1 MKVRFS
7 QQIPEQGLCSEKRK
21 AGHGEGMLAFY
32 TRQFNPYSCS
42 VASVLIVLNC
52 IRARRAP
59 GGNTVPVTKD
69 ELLSKVRVANW
80 REKVGTKGFNGR
92 HGLSVNELGMA
103 METALKTYA
112 IPYSEFVV
120 VRIHPEMENPMEE
133 KERLLALLS
142 KMPENEGLYLLA
154 HFTQGMYVGD
164 WFGGHISPVGA
175 FDPARREVFVLD
187 VDQEIEG
194 PYWVPFELF
203 FEGLAGEL
211 KTLGTKGGGYV
222 SFKADQ

>member
-1 MKVRFS
+1 
-7 QQIPEQGLCSEKRK
+7 
-21 AGHGEGMLAFY
+21 MLAFY

-42 VASVLIVLNC
+42 VASALIVLNC

-69 ELLSKVRVANW
+69 ELLAKVRVAHW
-80 REKVGTKGFNGR
+80 REKVETKGFHGR
-92 HGLSVNELGMA
+92 HGLSVNELGKA
-103 METALKTYA
+103 MEAALKTYS
-112 IPYSEFVV
+112 IQYSDFIV
-120 VRIHPEMENPMEE
+120 VRIHPEMEEPLEE

-142 KMPENEGLYLLA
+142 RMPEDEGLYLIA
-154 HFTQGMYVGD
+154 HFTQGVYVGD

-175 FDPARREVFVLD
+175 FHPERREVFILD

-203 FEGLAGEL
+203 FEGLVGEL

-222 SFKADQ
+222 SFKAGR